1 MKKLILCTLTCL
13 GLISL
18 IPLASA
24 AGDAQAGEKLTA
36 TCAACHGNDGNGLGP
51 SFPKLSG
58 LGENYLYKQMK
69 DIANKDPKK
78 STRKIVEMTG
88 MLDNF
93 SDKDLRDI
101 AAYYNSQALQL
112 AGARPIKLQ
121 LNSGLVIED
130 SAEALA
136 YGEKVYRAGNAETGV
151 AACTA
156 CHSPTGK
163 GNSPAAY
170 PRVAGQYAEY
180 IEKQLLA
187 FQVGDRSN
195 DDADVMRDIA
205 GKMSA
210 AEIKAVANYIS
221 GLQE

>member
-1 MKKLILCTLTCL
+1 MNKLIPCTLMCL

-24 AGDAQAGEKLTA
+24 AGDAQAGEKLVA

-51 SFPKLSG
+51 SFPKLSS

-78 STRKIVEMTG
+78 STRKVVEMTG

-121 LNSGLVIED
+121 LNSGLVIGD

-163 GNSPAAY
+163 GNSPAGY

-187 FQVGDRSN
+187 FQTGDRSN
-195 DDADVMRDIA
+195 DDASIMRDIA

-221 GLQE
+221 GLQD